1 MKAKT
6 FTLSLSVL
14 MAAGAF
20 SLGCGDQHDVD
31 IGGSG
36 SLISDYAAHWEGYAE
51 AYTFRDGS
59 DRIRLTLDQAGNG
72 TLEVGDSAAL
82 PPATDPTVGYP
93 TTGWD
98 FSTNAFLSRLAPGFQ
113 YSIYGAHVETQ
124 RIRLGADF
132 HDLWAT
138 WCPMQTP
145 YCQNCGQ
152 TPMPAAIYECAPIPT
167 YSDPIAHDCR
177 GATDTGTGEVPI
189 DCAKQVLCNTPPPCT
204 DCTESPA
211 VCSCNATS
219 CAIPAVA
226 NGNYPVKIDG
236 ALEAG
241 GNRLVGTLVVNDG
254 TRFTV
259 RLTRN

>member
-1 MKAKT
+1 MKM
-6 FTLSLSVL
+6 FTRSLSLVA
-14 MAAGAF
+14 AAGAL
-20 SLGCGDQHDVD
+20 SLGCGDQKDVD
-31 IGGSG
+31 IGGNG
-36 SLISDYAAHWEGYAE
+36 NLISDYAARWDGYAE

-59 DRIRLTLDQAGNG
+59 DRLRLTLDEAGNG

-113 YSIYGAHVETQ
+113 YPIYGAHVETQ

-132 HDLWAT
+132 HDLWTT
-138 WCPMQTP
+138 WCSMQTP

-152 TPMPAAIYECAPIPT
+152 TPMPPPVYECGPIPT
-167 YSDPIAHDCR
+167 YTDPIAHDCR
-177 GATDTGTGEVPI
+177 GATEGGIGEMPI
-189 DCAKQVLCNTPPPCT
+189 DCAKQVLCDSPPPCT
-204 DCTESPA
+204 DCTIALP
-211 VCSCNATS
+211 VCTCDATS